1 VTDRHAGYVVT
12 LKEDIRED
20 DAEQFMSALRFFSF
34 VASVTPV
41 VSDVGLHIA
50 TEKAR
55 YDLLTKLR
63 EALKP

>member
-1 VTDRHAGYVVT
+1 VTERHAGYVVT

-20 DAEQFMSALRFFSF
+20 DAERLVSALRFFSC
-34 VASVTPV
+34 VASVTPI
-41 VSDVGLHIA
+41 VSNVEHHVA

-55 YDLLTKLR
+55 FDLLSKLR

>member
-20 DAEQFMSALRFFSF
+20 DAERLVSALRFFSC
-34 VASVTPV
+34 VANVTPV
-41 VSDVGLHIA
+41 ISDVELHIA